1 MIYCSLKGCRKR
13 IDPDLHSRYK
23 NGTER
28 IGKMNLVLDIG
39 ILVFLVFFFFRLSIF
54 ITFIIVIT
62 WIWFSSFFWAFGAG
76 RQKRWCI
83 F

>member
-39 ILVFLVFFFFRLSIF
+39 ILVFLVFFFF
-54 ITFIIVIT
+54 
-62 WIWFSSFFWAFGAG
+62 WAFGAG